1 VSVLRGLG
9 HRGEHR
15 HRGKDGQE
23 PGNSLAGYSLCE
35 FLTQVVCLS
44 ANMAELI
51 PVSRGFPREGGLF
64 RTRSECGLDCHP
76 KISRLPLPRE
86 GRRIYQDQTLASAN
100 FIQMHSYP
108 HQVVSGGSTGV
119 TWLSTN

>member
-1 VSVLRGLG
+1 MSVLRGLG

-64 RTRSECGLDCHP
+64 RTRSEYGLD
-76 KISRLPLPRE
+76 KTSRLPLPRASE
-86 GRRIYQDQTLASAN
+86 ENLSRPNSHVCQFHTDAQLSASGRIGGFDWG
-100 FIQMHSYP
+100 H
-108 HQVVSGGSTGV
+108 VVV
-119 TWLSTN
+119 DELKK